1 MLTFVPF
8 SSSACTLAGCT
19 LPLYSLLV
27 GVKVT
32 LFVAGSIVYSPT
44 LFPSGSKAST
54 GVPGATGLPEASSN
68 TAELALIGTDF
79 FSPSTVVSPGANDTV
94 PSCGCPW
101 IPEDSAGVAVGVTP
115 TICGV

>member
-1 MLTFVPF
+1 MY
-8 SSSACTLAGCT
+8 A
-19 LPLYSLLV
+19 LLV
-27 GVKVT
+27 GVNVT
-32 LFVAGSIVYSPT
+32 LLVAGSIVYSPT

-54 GVPGATGLPEASSN
+54 GVPGATGLPEASSR

-79 FSPSTVVSPGANDTV
+79 LTPSTVVSPGANDTV
-94 PSCGCPW
+94 QSCGCPW